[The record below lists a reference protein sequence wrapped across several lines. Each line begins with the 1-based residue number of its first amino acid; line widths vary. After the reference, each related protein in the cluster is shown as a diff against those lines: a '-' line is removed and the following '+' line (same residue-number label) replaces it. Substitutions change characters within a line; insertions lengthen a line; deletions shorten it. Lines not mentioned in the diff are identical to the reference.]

1 MDQLVGADGL
11 EKLVLFVENR
21 EFMDIHTHAL
31 ETLARCLMNEG
42 ILTQFHESGQMSRLV
57 IGKRQ
62 KFQKV
67 TVRIEFLTE
76 YKAIKSNIEQQP
88 HGEETGMYFTDFI
101 YQLNKGLKIFV
112 DNGTGDIIREVANSD
127 SFKSLK
133 SLELPSKSRML
144 NSTSDD
150 TKISACRSA
159 GVLATEST
167 FRDICADF
175 GITRRIIELLQN
187 ESIYVRRQAVLT
199 LSILIKNHETNL
211 GLALSNKVTSLAIK
225 LLQDTDHDLISGA
238 LSVLV
243 TLAKD
248 DQESVSAK
256 YVNYVFT
263 IQN

>member
-1 MDQLVGADGL
+1 
-11 EKLVLFVENR
+11 
-21 EFMDIHTHAL
+21 
-31 ETLARCLMNEG
+31 
-42 ILTQFHESGQMSRLV
+42 
-57 IGKRQ
+57 
-62 KFQKV
+62 
-67 TVRIEFLTE
+67 
-76 YKAIKSNIEQQP
+76 
-88 HGEETGMYFTDFI
+88 
-101 YQLNKGLKIFV
+101 
-112 DNGTGDIIREVANSD
+112 
-127 SFKSLK
+127 
-133 SLELPSKSRML
+133 ML

-211 GLALSNKVTSLAIK
+211 GLALSNRVTPLAIK
-225 LLQDTDHDLISGA
+225 LLQDADHDLISGA

-248 DQESVSAK
+248 DQESASEK
-256 YVNYVFT
+256 
-263 IQN
+263 